1 MSNNNNSFILSLYI
15 MSFWKILV
23 SWLLSLTLLGFGFA
37 DVKLSLDSLTINGST
52 GFYQWTAPKVTLLI
66 SNNGSDDAEVLAPDS
81 IQSGFISCSV
91 EYIFGSRLVFSSNPI
106 TTLVINARSSI
117 QFPLTLSTLAT
128 STVWSPQILKCTL
141 WRYSTWDTIIS
152 TKTAPFSV
160 QEKPVGRFDMTLT
173 RIVDP
178 LSNKLDIPVAE
189 LGIWW
194 VKSWAYALIDKL
206 AIPGAVFLGIF
217 TALLA
222 LYRLMFKTDK
232 DDIKQISGLI
242 IRWIVWMILILS
254 AKFKWKLVFQD
265 ILWSGEIGVGQFST
279 ITIIAQLYDLVLY
292 PFLKIFYYIAMWW
305 LFIVLLMRVFSFVS
319 DADDTAREKTKQIII
334 STVVWLLTIIG
345 SKQLVEWVY
354 GREADIRNGSAI
366 TVTDVWSSFLS
377 DANIPILYT
386 IIQWIMGLAW
396 FAVLLII
403 VFQTFKMLTDPT
415 NEENLTSIRKTIF
428 YVVLGML
435 VIGAGYLIVNVIMIN

>member
-1 MSNNNNSFILSLYI
+1 MSNNNHSFILSLYI
-15 MSFWKILV
+15 MSSWKILV

-52 GFYQWTAPKVTLLI
+52 GFYQWTAPKVTLLT

-141 WRYSTWDTIIS
+141 WRYSTWDTIIA

-222 LYRLMFKTDK
+222 LYRLMFKTEK

-254 AKFKWKLVFQD
+254 AKFIWKLVFQD

-354 GREADIRNGSAI
+354 GREADIPI
-366 TVTDVWSSFLS
+366 IYTV
-377 DANIPILYT
+377 
-386 IIQWIMGLAW
+386 IQWIMGLAW